1 VTTRTARIGW
11 VLAFV
16 AVAAGLAAVVFWQP
30 GASNSVPPIA
40 ATTDGGA
47 PVAARPA
54 PAHPPTPV
62 VAPGACGNAMASIRR
77 IQRAYPSGAVLPESA
92 NARLTADLARLDD
105 ACASMRALQQEFRD
119 RELTPWLTYLPP
131 ATG

>member
-1 VTTRTARIGW
+1 V
-11 VLAFV
+11 VAFV

-30 GASNSVPPIA
+30 ASHSVPPIA

-47 PVAARPA
+47 PVPARPA
-54 PAHPPTPV
+54 RAHPPKPV
-62 VAPGACGNAMASIRR
+62 VAPAACGKAMASIRR

-131 ATG
+131 ATR